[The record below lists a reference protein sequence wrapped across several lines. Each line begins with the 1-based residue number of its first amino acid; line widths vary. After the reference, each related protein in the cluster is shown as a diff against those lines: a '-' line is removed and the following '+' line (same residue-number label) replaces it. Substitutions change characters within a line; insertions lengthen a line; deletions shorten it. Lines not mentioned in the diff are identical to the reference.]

1 MKQLFKGS
9 SLLNILGMT
18 AAFAALYII
27 LVQVHYDLTYNR
39 SIPDSERVYLM
50 TLPSFNGGGSKQQS
64 FLCRPFAEHF
74 LTENPHVETY
84 GVAKLDDVNKVNVV
98 VGEGSNAQTH
108 GVNFAQ
114 MTSKAL
120 EVFGL
125 EPIIGSFE
133 GIGDNGY
140 LAISET
146 AAKRLGVTVES
157 ILQLESWGRTNYFV
171 VCAIYKD
178 LPANSDLQNIEVIR
192 CNQLEEQ
199 DLNSTSNWSYSYFVK
214 LRSTNDKALCEEMI
228 SAKYAEIMEQEL
240 KRYRGMQH
248 DDPSFYKQLDKLEG
262 FLADIHC
269 TLMPIRDLY
278 YDDTLEWSVGQE
290 TGNKTTTI
298 TLIVVAILIIIITL
312 INYVNF
318 FFAQVP
324 MRIRSVNTRKILGSS
339 RAALVGRFLAES
351 ALLVAVALLLAA
363 AVVKAF
369 QSSEYA
375 HFVSCGLGFSQ
386 NIVVVLLTMGIALLA
401 TLIAGLYPAMYATSF
416 PPALAIKGA
425 FGMTQKGKNLRYA
438 LIGLQFVISI
448 AFIICAFF
456 LKFQHSYMMN
466 FDMGFDKECLITA
479 NIPLNSLDERDA
491 FNSELLNN
499 PNIKAVAWSQD
510 RMVAEMR
517 MTWGRWHN
525 GEQMSIEVMPVS
537 WNFLQVMGI
546 EVVEGRD
553 FLPSDEQGEGAII
566 LNEYAKKKYNLNLE
580 EMIAWNGTPFPATGF
595 CRDFHFQPL
604 QYESEAFAFYIYGAD
619 IQSRYFA
626 TPHLTV
632 RTIENADI
640 KAVFDAIRST
650 TDKILPD
657 YDGKKVKINFF
668 DEELGENYQKEQQ
681 LTTTISLFTL
691 LAIIISLMGVLG
703 LVMFETQ
710 YRRKEI
716 GIRRVNGATVEEI
729 LLMFNRK
736 FVAIVLICF
745 AVAAPISYFVTD
757 YYYSTFAYRAPIVWW
772 VFALALLAVLFVT
785 VLTVSIG
792 SFRTAT
798 ENPVKALRTE

>member
-50 TLPSFNGGGSKQQS
+50 TLPAFGGGGTKQQS
-64 FLCRPFAEHF
+64 YLSRPMAE
-74 LTENPHVETY
+74 LVLAENPYVEVY
-84 GVAKLDDVNKVNVV
+84 GMARLDDVNKINVV
-98 VGEGSNAQTH
+98 MGEGSNAQTH
-108 GVNFAQ
+108 SVAFAQ
-114 MTSKAL
+114 MTSGALKA
-120 EVFGL
+120 FGI
-125 EPIIGSFE
+125 EPIVGTFD

-140 LAISET
+140 VAISET
-146 AAKRLGVTVES
+146 AAKRLGVTVED
-157 ILQLESWGRTNYFV
+157 ILQLESWGKMNYFV

-178 LPANSDLQNIEVIR
+178 LPTNSDLQNIEIIR
-192 CNQLEEQ
+192 CNQYETQ
-199 DLNSTSNWSYSYFVK
+199 DLYASSNWSYSYFVK
-214 LRSTNDKALCEEMI
+214 LRSADDKALCEEII
-228 SAKYAEIMEQEL
+228 SAKYVDFTAEEL

-248 DDPSFYKQLDKLEG
+248 DDPSFYKQLDKLES
-262 FLADIHC
+262 FLANIHC

-278 YDDTLEWSVGQE
+278 YDDTLEWSVGQA

-298 TLIVVAILIIIITL
+298 TLIVVAILIIMITL
-312 INYVNF
+312 INFVNF

-351 ALLVAVALLLAA
+351 AGLVALALVLAV

-369 QSSEYA
+369 ASSEYA
-375 HFVSCGLGFSQ
+375 HFVSCDLALS
-386 NIVVVLLTMGIALLA
+386 NNLVVALLTVSIALVATILA
-401 TLIAGLYPAMYATSF
+401 GVYPAMYATSF
-416 PPALAIKGA
+416 SPAFAIKGS
-425 FGMTQKGKNLRYA
+425 FGMTQKGKSLRYA

-448 AFIICAFF
+448 AFIICALF
-456 LKFQHSYMMN
+456 LKLQHSYMMN
-466 FDMGFDKECLITA
+466 YDMGFNKECLITA
-479 NIPLNSLDERDA
+479 NIPLNNMDERDA

-510 RMVAEMR
+510 RMVADSR
-517 MTWGRWHN
+517 MSWGRWHK
-525 GEQMSIEVMPVS
+525 GEQMSLDVMPVS

-546 EVVEGRD
+546 EVIEGRD
-553 FLPSDEQGEGAII
+553 FLPSDEKGDGAII
-566 LNEYAKKKYNLNLE
+566 LNEYAKKKYNLNLDE
-580 EMIAWNGTPFPATGF
+580 SIQWNGSSFPATGF
-595 CRDFHFQPL
+595 CRDFHFKPL
-604 QYESEAFAFYIYGAD
+604 HEKSEAFAFYIYGED

-640 KAVFDAIRST
+640 KSVFDAIRST

-657 YDGKKVKINFF
+657 YGAEKVKINFF

-691 LAIIISLMGVLG
+691 LAIIISLMGVFG
-703 LVMFETQ
+703 LVIFETQ